1 MYQYINLTGGLIAS
15 LFLKLQFDVN
25 VSHVHISFCY
35 CLVSLKGLIWW
46 VFTLKVFPLGFLNS
60 CVLSDR
66 TLMTW
71 YPLTN
76 FLSKGFLVKF
86 LTKTCVPVLYFG
98 NILAYLSL
106 FVAQWILIHLNSLA
120 WVFQISFNCCK
131 HFNPQFVPVY
141 LCNSSSSFSYVSG
154 SLP

>member
-1 MYQYINLTGGLIAS
+1 MYLIPLVFGVTVGS
-15 LFLKLQFDVN
+15 NMMSIYLKN
-25 VSHVHISFCY
+25 
-35 CLVSLKGLIWW
+35 
-46 VFTLKVFPLGFLNS
+46 FPLSFLS
-60 CVLSDR
+60 SYALSDR

-86 LTKTCVPVLYFG
+86 LTKTCVPTLYVG
-98 NILAYLSL
+98 NVLAYLSL
-106 FVAQWILIHLNSLA
+106 FLAQWILICLSSSA

-141 LCNSSSSFSYVSG
+141 LCSSSSSFSSASMG

>member
-1 MYQYINLTGGLIAS
+1 MYQYVNLTGGLIVS
-15 LFLKLQFDVN
+15 LFLKLCLNVDVL
-25 VSHVHISFCY
+25 HI
-35 CLVSLKGLIWW
+35 
-46 VFTLKVFPLGFLNS
+46 
-60 CVLSDR
+60 R

-86 LTKTCVPVLYFG
+86 LTKTCVPTLYFG
-98 NILAYLSL
+98 NVLAYLSL
-106 FVAQWILIHLNSLA
+106 FLAQWILIHLSSSA
-120 WVFQISFNCCK
+120 WVFQISLHCCK

-141 LCNSSSSFSYVSG
+141 LCSSSSSFSSASMG